1 MAFPYL
7 LCFLHDTV
15 RREEDKNAT
24 VDLLGA
30 GRDCLGQT
38 FEHNFTIS
46 VLKVKIILNPIAVL
60 FDNLNLDLL
69 RIDNVSI
76 LKLDLEI
83 SL

>member
-7 LCFLHDTV
+7 LCFLQDTV

-30 GRDCLGQT
+30 GRDCLSQT